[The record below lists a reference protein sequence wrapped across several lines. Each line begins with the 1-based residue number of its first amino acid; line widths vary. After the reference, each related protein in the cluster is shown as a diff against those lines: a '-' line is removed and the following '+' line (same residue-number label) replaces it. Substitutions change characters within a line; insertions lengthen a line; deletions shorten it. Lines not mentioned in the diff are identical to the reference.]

1 MNAQGAGIRKHDAG
15 LLGLFDI
22 STVKN
27 SLHLSAAGSCQP
39 GIIAWIDEKLASERR
54 DSPGMSFHYLKGFS
68 YPRTDLS
75 RNDILHDLK
84 I

>member
-1 MNAQGAGIRKHDAG
+1 MNAQGTGIHKYDAG
-15 LLGLFDI
+15 LFGFFYI
-22 STVKN
+22 STVEN

-39 GIIAWIDEKLASERR
+39 GIIAWIDDKLAYERR